1 MEMPFLKDLLF
12 LFGFGLLVA
21 LICHPLRIPIL
32 VSFIITGVIAGP
44 YSLKIIKD
52 VSDVE
57 TLSQIGIMFLLFSIG
72 LEFSFKRLL
81 KDSRLFFLGGAL
93 QILFT
98 VTLGSV
104 LGYFFSFSL
113 GQSLFLGFLLSMS
126 STAIVLKALAEDEDV
141 DSLHGRLTAAILIFQ
156 DMAAVPMIAL
166 LPILME
172 QSGHFNMAFLLRF
185 LLGLAFI
192 SAVFFLSLKVIPKLL
207 FTVAKM
213 RSRELFLLTVL
224 TLCFS
229 IAWLASKLGLTLSI
243 GAFLAGMII
252 SETEYKHEALGD
264 VLPFQDVF
272 LSLFFISIGMLFNI
286 HFLFENFF
294 VILALSLGVM
304 LLKALAIGLTGFC
317 LRIPFS
323 VTFLTAI
330 ALCQVGEFSFVLAK
344 SGSAYNLISPIN
356 FQFFLAVALIS
367 MAATPSLIKNGHTFL
382 RILRRY
388 FLPAHTDSDVKS
400 KIKDHIVIIGYGVAG
415 RAMATA
421 AKEAGLPYQIVEMD
435 PEVVNQERRKG
446 EPILFGDPSHEHIL
460 KHINVQ
466 EAKAVSI
473 MIEDPYAAK
482 AIVILARRLSPRAYI
497 IVRTK
502 FVKDR
507 TNMLELGADDAIPDE
522 IGTSLEIF
530 ARVLQQYRIDQ
541 TRIDELVAFLRLN
554 CYEKMC
560 AFEGSFQSIYE
571 DEAT

>member
-12 LFGFGLLVA
+12 LFGFALLVA
-21 LICHPLRIPIL
+21 LICHPLRIPII

-52 VSDVE
+52 VADVE

-98 VTLGSV
+98 VALGSAI
-104 LGYFFSFSL
+104 GYFFKLSL
-113 GQSLFLGFLLSMS
+113 GQSLFFGFLLSMS
-126 STAIVLKALAEDEDV
+126 STAIVLKALAEDEDM

-166 LPILME
+166 LPILMQ
-172 QSGHFNMAFLLRF
+172 QSGHFNMAFLMRF

-192 SAVFFLSLKVIPKLL
+192 SAIFLLSVKVVPKLL
-207 FTVAKM
+207 FAIAKM
-213 RSRELFLLTVL
+213 HSRELFLLTVL

-229 IAWLASKLGLTLSI
+229 IAWLASSFGLTLSI
-243 GAFLAGMII
+243 GAFLAGMVI

-272 LSLFFISIGMLFNI
+272 LSLFFMSIGMLFNI

-294 VILALSLGVM
+294 IIIGITLAAM
-304 LLKALAIGLTGFC
+304 LLKALAVGLTGFC

-344 SGSAYNLISPIN
+344 SGSAYDLISPVN
-356 FQFFLAVALIS
+356 FQYFLAVALIS
-367 MAATPSLIKNGHTFL
+367 MAATPALIKHGHALL
-382 RILRRY
+382 RFLRRY
-388 FLPAHTDSDVKS
+388 LFPSQPIDEVKP
-400 KIKDHIVIIGYGVAG
+400 KVKDHIVIIGFGVGG

-421 AKEAGLPYQIVEMD
+421 AKEAALPYQIVDID
-435 PEVVNQERRKG
+435 PEVVNQEKKKG
-446 EPILFGDPSHEHIL
+446 EPILFGDPTHEHIL
-460 KHINVQ
+460 KQINVR

-473 MIEDPYAAK
+473 MIEDPFAAK
-482 AIVILARRLSPRAYI
+482 AVVALTRKLSPMTFI

-507 TNMLELGADDAIPDE
+507 ALMLELGADEAIPDE
-522 IGTSLEIF
+522 IGTALEVF

-541 TRIDELVAFLRLN
+541 AKIDELVTYLRLN

-560 AFEGSFQSIYE
+560 AFEGSFQNIYD
-571 DEAT
+571 DELI